1 MIADHATR
9 SRGVLTSISGPLVRA
24 EGLMGASVGDQVEV
38 GDEHL
43 VGEVISLNEGMA
55 VIQVY
60 EDTTGLVPGAVVTGL
75 GIPLS
80 VELGPGLMG
89 GVFDGLQRPL
99 KALAEA
105 SGTFLTSGL
114 KPPALDRE
122 TTWRF
127 TPTVTV
133 GNEVRPLSIIGE
145 VRETESIVHRILVPR
160 GVTGIVSRIAE
171 AGEYRLED
179 ELAVITSRPGNEIP
193 VRMLRTSPVRIP
205 RPLRRRM
212 LPREMLTTGQ
222 RVIDFFFPIPK
233 GGVAAIPGGFGS
245 GKTTAQHALAKWADA
260 DVVVYVGCGERGNE
274 MTQVMEEFPH
284 LTDPRTGRP
293 LMERTILVANTS
305 NMPVTAR
312 ESSVYTAI
320 TMAEYY
326 RDMGYH
332 VAMMAD
338 STSRWAEA
346 LREMSGRLEE
356 MPAEEGYPAYL
367 ASRLAEFYE
376 RAGYGEVFPGRVG
389 SITAVGAVSPQG
401 GDFSEPVTQHTRRFT
416 RTFWALDKA
425 LAGERHFPSINWFE
439 SYSEYCPDLV
449 EWWQDNHPE
458 IPWTK
463 LRTEALRLL
472 QEEEQLQKVAR
483 LVGPDALPDA
493 QRLVLAVASVIKT
506 GFLQQNAFD
515 IIDCYCPVEKQL
527 RMIQVILQFN
537 ELAVPLI
544 KMGIPVTQ
552 LLGLE
557 VVTRLKRMKSEIRNS
572 DSEAFRGIVSQMT
585 EEIDELRQRYGG

>member
-1 MIADHATR
+1 
-9 SRGVLTSISGPLVRA
+9 
-24 EGLMGASVGDQVEV
+24 
-38 GDEHL
+38 
-43 VGEVISLNEGMA
+43 
-55 VIQVY
+55 
-60 EDTTGLVPGAVVTGL
+60 
-75 GIPLS
+75 
-80 VELGPGLMG
+80 
-89 GVFDGLQRPL
+89 
-99 KALAEA
+99 
-105 SGTFLTSGL
+105 
-114 KPPALDRE
+114 
-122 TTWRF
+122 
-127 TPTVTV
+127 
-133 GNEVRPLSIIGE
+133 
-145 VRETESIVHRILVPR
+145 
-160 GVTGIVSRIAE
+160 
-171 AGEYRLED
+171 
-179 ELAVITSRPGNEIP
+179 
-193 VRMLRTSPVRIP
+193 MLRTSPVRIP
-205 RPLRRRM
+205 NPLHRRM
-212 LPREMLTTGQ
+212 LPRELLTTGQ

-245 GKTTAQHALAKWADA
+245 GKTMTQHSLAKWADA
-260 DVVVYVGCGERGNE
+260 DVIVYVGCGERGNE

-293 LMERTILVANTS
+293 LMERTILIANTS

-416 RTFWALDKA
+416 RTFWALDKT
-425 LAGERHFPSINWFE
+425 LAGERHFPSINWLE
-439 SYSEYCPDLV
+439 SYSEYC
-449 EWWQDNHPE
+449 
-458 IPWTK
+458 TK
-463 LRTEALRLL
+463 LEDWWEDNYPERSWIKLRAEALRLL

-493 QRLVLAVASVIKT
+493 QRLVLAVASILKV

-515 IIDCYCPVEKQL
+515 KVDCYCPVDKQL
-527 RMIQVILQFN
+527 RMIDLILKFN

-544 KMGIPVTQ
+544 KMGIPITQ
-552 LLGLE
+552 ILGLP
-557 VVTRLKRMKSEIRNS
+557 VSTRLKRMKSDISYDDDEGFKEIVVQLS
-572 DSEAFRGIVSQMT
+572 D
-585 EEIDELRQRYGG
+585 EIDQLRQRYGGSA